1 MKDEYA
7 IIAPHADLVLK
18 RSIVRKREFLN
29 VKVASVI
36 DDFVSSLVIVFTFI
50 SIFVIFKAKKLHF
63 PSSQHVHFASIVKDF
78 FCSSL
83 LRHVSCH
90 VILVQK
96 FIIFNGMQ
104 GKIIDLC
111 EVYYYKKAAA
121 LRCRNS

>member
-18 RSIVRKREFLN
+18 RSIVRNREFLN

-50 SIFVIFKAKKLHF
+50 SIFVIFKAKKLQF
-63 PSSQHVHFASIVKDF
+63 PSSQHVHFASILKDF

-83 LRHVSCH
+83 LRH